1 MEMFSDYNIV
11 EIQAGLPKKETLSSL
26 LPIKRRHS
34 LIFQEMF
41 VEVIWRTELTFL
53 LRKYKNKHKHI
64 RQPCILYKSSTHNT
78 DKGDLALN
86 QAIGIF

>member
-41 VEVIWRTELTFL
+41 VKVI
-53 LRKYKNKHKHI
+53 
-64 RQPCILYKSSTHNT
+64 
-78 DKGDLALN
+78 
-86 QAIGIF
+86 